1 MKFRLRSRVFLY
13 LLALLFFFIAAQAVI
28 YAIVEY
34 VGWRNNPGE
43 ALSEGMHEVLKATSL
58 DLFLLL
64 PLVLLAWWISGR
76 VIAPVR
82 TIAATA
88 DRIRAGR
95 FSERIETELM
105 PDDEMHNLADTINAA
120 FNRYE
125 AAVQRLRRFSGDAS
139 HQLRTPIAAIRSLGE
154 VALTQ
159 PRDPAQYRETVETML
174 SELERLTR
182 IVDQLLQL
190 SRLESGALRAQFAPV
205 DLAGVAEQVRGIYL
219 PLCQERDVSL
229 DVRAETGL
237 RVAGREELLVELLGN
252 LLDNAIRHAPPGGMV
267 RLRAERRGHAAALAV
282 QDNGPGIPT
291 AFAERIFERFTSVPG
306 GRPGRAGLGLALAAD
321 IAAVHDGRLA
331 LMNPGAPGAL
341 FECVLPLNPD

>member
-1 MKFRLRSRVFLY
+1 MRLRLRSRVFLY
-13 LLALLFFFIAAQAVI
+13 LLALLFFFIAAQSVI
-28 YAIVEY
+28 YALVEY
-34 VGWRNNPGE
+34 VGWLQNPAE
-43 ALSEGMHEVLKATSL
+43 PLAEGFEEVLRATIL
-58 DLFLLL
+58 DLLLLL
-64 PLVLLAWWISGR
+64 PLVLVAWWISGR

-95 FSERIETELM
+95 FSERIETALM
-105 PDDEMHNLADTINAA
+105 PDDETYHLADTINAA

-159 PRDPAQYRETVETML
+159 PRDTAQYRETVETML

-205 DLAGVAEQVRGIYL
+205 DLAEVIEKVKSIYL
-219 PLCQERDVSL
+219 PLCQERGLSL
-229 DVRAETGL
+229 EVRAKPGLLVTGS
-237 RVAGREELLVELLGN
+237 EELLVELLGN
-252 LLDNAIRHAPPGGMV
+252 LLDNAIRHAAPGGTV
-267 RLRAERRGHAAALAV
+267 RLSAERRGDSAALAV
-282 QDNGPGIPT
+282 RDDGPGIPT
-291 AFAERIFERFTSVPG
+291 EFAERIFERFASVPG

-321 IAAVHDGRLA
+321 IAAAHDGQLA
-331 LMNPGAPGAL
+331 LVNPGAPGAL
-341 FECVLPLNPD
+341 FECVLPRRRD